1 MQMTAAADWKLLL
14 LLWCCIILFFL
25 QEREGGEEFMT
36 CCKLWNV
43 VPRSEA
49 AGLREQLLDLQQEES
64 STAAST

>member
-14 LLWCCIILFFL
+14 LLWCCIIVLFL
-25 QEREGGEEFMT
+25 QEREGEEFMT

-64 STAAST
+64 STGASS